1 MQLSFRVY
9 GSLVAC
15 TKEEAAA
22 TAAATSATWN
32 PFPLMMT
39 RIVQQVVGGVK
50 EKKAGECG
58 WRGVVEVG

>member
-1 MQLSFRVY
+1 MH

-15 TKEEAAA
+15 TKEE
-22 TAAATSATWN
+22 AAATSATWN

-39 RIVQQVVGGVK
+39 RIVQQVVVGVK